1 MSVWGPLADRYE
13 GKENQ
18 PHKLLALDGGGIRG
32 IIPLK
37 VLVRMESLLKEA
49 LGADDSFRLCQFFDY
64 IAGTSTGAIIAAG
77 LSLGMSAQELLD
89 FYIEVGPQM
98 FEPRFVLERVKSLY
112 KGDPLREQ
120 LEEIFGRDTT
130 LAPEHL
136 QCLLLAVTRN
146 HTTDSPWPIS
156 SNPLAKYNNSSRPD
170 CNLQIPIWNIVRAST
185 AAPVFFPPEKIVWDP
200 TDDSKA
206 FLFVDGGMTPYNN
219 PAFVLYRMATE
230 PAYHLN
236 WVSGEDKL
244 LLMSIGTGLTPS
256 TDSNVRTIDRNIIQT
271 LPSVIS
277 ALMNGSAIEQDI
289 CCRQV
294 GRCVYGEAID
304 RELGDMIPRDEDG
317 QLVPLEQ
324 HLGKQFLYARYNID
338 ISQAGLDSA
347 GMPNINAKSVA
358 KLDSVAAIPQLE
370 IIGDAVA
377 RQVQLE
383 HFGSFVQR
391 A

>member
-13 GKENQ
+13 GRENL

-37 VLVRMESLLKEA
+37 VLVRMEQMLKES
-49 LGADDSFRLCQFFDY
+49 LGADGSFRLCQFFDY

-77 LSLGMSAQELLD
+77 LSLGMTAQELLD

-98 FEPRFVLERVKSLY
+98 FEPRFVLERANSLY
-112 KGDPLREQ
+112 KGDPLRTK
-120 LEEIFGRDTT
+120 LEEIFGQKTT
-130 LAPEHL
+130 LAPNHL
-136 QCLLLAVTRN
+136 KCLLLAVTRN

-156 SNPLAKYNNSSRPD
+156 SNPLGKYNDTTRPD

-200 TDDSKA
+200 ADESKA

-230 PAYHLN
+230 PAYNLN
-236 WVSGEDKL
+236 WATGEDKL
-244 LLMSIGTGLTPS
+244 LLISIGTGLTPS
-256 TDSNVRTIDRNIIQT
+256 RDSNVRTIDRNIIQT

-277 ALMNGSAIEQDI
+277 ALMNGSGVEQDI
-289 CCRQV
+289 CCRQI

-304 RELGDMIPRDEDG
+304 RELGDMISRDSSDRTI
-317 QLVPLEQ
+317 PLARD
-324 HLGKQFLYARYNID
+324 LGKKFLYARYNID
-338 ISQAGLDSA
+338 ISQPGLDKA
-347 GMPNINAKSVA
+347 GMPNIKAKSVA

-370 IIGDAVA
+370 IIGEKLAQ
-377 RQVQLE
+377 QVKLE
-383 HFGSFVQR
+383 HFGHFVS
-391 A
+391 

>member
-13 GKENQ
+13 GTGNQ

-37 VLVRMESLLKEA
+37 VLVRMERLLKET

-77 LSLGMSAQELLD
+77 LSLGMTAQELLD

-98 FEPRFVLERVKSLY
+98 FEPRFVLERVNSLY
-112 KGDPLREQ
+112 KADPLRIK
-120 LEEIFGRDTT
+120 LEDTFGANTT

-136 QCLLLAVTRN
+136 KCLMLAVTRN

-156 SNPLAKYNNSSRPD
+156 SNPLAKYNDISRPD

-230 PAYHLN
+230 PAYNLN
-236 WVSGEDKL
+236 WVPGEDKL
-244 LLMSIGTGLTPS
+244 LLISIGTGLTPS
-256 TDSNVRTIDRNIIQT
+256 TDSNVRTIDRNIIKT

-294 GRCVYGEAID
+294 GRCIHGDAID
-304 RELGDMIPRDEDG
+304 RELGDMIPRDGEG
-317 QLVPLEQ
+317 QLVPLTQ
-324 HLGKQFLYARYNID
+324 DLGKKFLYARYNID
-338 ISQAGLDSA
+338 ISQAGLDEA
-347 GMPNINAKSVA
+347 GMPNIKAKSVA

-377 RQVQLE
+377 RQVELK
-383 HFGSFVQR
+383 HFGSFVPQF
-391 A
+391 